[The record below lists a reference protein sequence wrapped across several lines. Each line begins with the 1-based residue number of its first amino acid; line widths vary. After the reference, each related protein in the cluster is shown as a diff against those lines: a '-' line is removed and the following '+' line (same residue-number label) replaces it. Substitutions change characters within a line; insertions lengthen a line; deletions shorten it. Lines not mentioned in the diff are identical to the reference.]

1 MSNKKIVFIPTCI
14 AVACAGFI
22 AFQEVDKTSES
33 KIEVGIVSETKLDL
47 NKMTENINNLGLY
60 KIYDGE
66 VPVKHIY
73 VANYEHKLKDMF
85 KDGTF
90 FGADEEITIV
100 GKANCYYEYLINLGE
115 AKIETK
121 GDKVVIYVPRAFLNE
136 DTIKRCS
143 KTELIEEE
151 SSQNFGSMMAVKD
164 SMKEAMTSWEDTFE
178 SEAYNKILKS
188 EDKDRININTK
199 SAIRLLM
206 EKFGV
211 KEEDLV
217 VVINE

>member
-1 MSNKKIVFIPTCI
+1 MNKKIAFIPACI

-22 AFQEVDKTSES
+22 VFQEVDKTSEP
-33 KIEVGIVSETKLDL
+33 KIETGIVSETKLDL

-60 KIYDGE
+60 KVYDGE
-66 VPVKHIY
+66 VPVKHTY

-85 KDGTF
+85 KDRTF
-90 FGADEEITIV
+90 FGADEEIKIV

-121 GDKVVIYVPRAFLNE
+121 GDKVVVHVPRAFLNE

-143 KTELIEEE
+143 KTELLEEE
-151 SSQNFGSMMAVKD
+151 SSQNFGSTMALKD

-178 SEAYNKILKS
+178 YEAYNKILKT
-188 EDKDRININTK
+188 EDKDRIDINTK

-206 EKFGV
+206 DKFGV

>member
-1 MSNKKIVFIPTCI
+1 MNNKKIVFIPACI

-22 AFQEVDKTSES
+22 AFQEIDKTSEP
-33 KIEVGIVSETKLDL
+33 KIEIGIVSETKLDL

-66 VPVKHIY
+66 VPVKHTY

-90 FGADEEITIV
+90 FGADEEIKIV

-121 GDKVVIYVPRAFLNE
+121 GDKVVVYVPRAFLHE

-151 SSQNFGSMMAVKD
+151 SSQNFGSTMALKD

-178 SEAYNKILKS
+178 SEAYNKILKT

>member
-1 MSNKKIVFIPTCI
+1 MNNKKIVFIPACI

-22 AFQEVDKTSES
+22 AFQEIDKTSEP
-33 KIEVGIVSETKLDL
+33 KIEIGIVSETKLDL

-66 VPVKHIY
+66 VPVKHTY

-90 FGADEEITIV
+90 FGADEEIKIV

-121 GDKVVIYVPRAFLNE
+121 GDKVVVYVPRAFLNE

-151 SSQNFGSMMAVKD
+151 SSQNFGSTMALKD

-178 SEAYNKILKS
+178 SEAYNKILKT

>member
-1 MSNKKIVFIPTCI
+1 MS
-14 AVACAGFI
+14 
-22 AFQEVDKTSES
+22 
-33 KIEVGIVSETKLDL
+33 
-47 NKMTENINNLGLY
+47 IN
-60 KIYDGE
+60 
-66 VPVKHIY
+66 
-73 VANYEHKLKDMF
+73 LKDMF

-90 FGADEEITIV
+90 FGADEEIKIV

-121 GDKVVIYVPRAFLNE
+121 GDKVVVHVPRAFLNE

-151 SSQNFGSMMAVKD
+151 SSQNFGSTMALKD

-178 SEAYNKILKS
+178 SEAYNKILSS
-188 EDKDRININTK
+188 EDKDRIDINTK

-206 EKFGV
+206 DKFGV

-217 VVINE
+217 VVIEE

>member
-1 MSNKKIVFIPTCI
+1 MNKKIAFIPACI
-14 AVACAGFI
+14 AVACAGLI
-22 AFQEVDKTSES
+22 ISENNVKEEP
-33 KIEVGIVSETKLDL
+33 KIESGYVSETKLDL

-66 VPVKHIY
+66 VPVKHKY
-73 VANYEHKLKDMF
+73 TAKYEHKVQDMF

-115 AKIETK
+115 AKIESK
-121 GDKVVIYVPRAFLNE
+121 GDKVVVKVPRAFLNE
-136 DTIKRCS
+136 NTVKRCS
-143 KTELIEEE
+143 KTELIDEE
-151 SSQNFGSMMAVKD
+151 SSQNFGSMMAVED

-178 SEAYNKILKS
+178 SEAYNKILKT
-188 EDKDRININTK
+188 EDKDRIDINTK

>member
-1 MSNKKIVFIPTCI
+1 MNKNLVLILPVIPAII
-14 AVACAGFI
+14 AAGLVI
-22 AFQEVDKTSES
+22 GENQNRKTEIDP
-33 KIEVGIVSETKLDL
+33 KTGYVSETKLDL

-66 VPVKHIY
+66 VPVKHTYI
-73 VANYEHKLKDMF
+73 ANYEHKLKDMF

-90 FGADEEITIV
+90 FGADEEIKIV

-121 GDKVVIYVPRAFLNE
+121 GDKVVVYVPRAFLNE

-151 SSQNFGSMMAVKD
+151 SSQNFGSTMALKD

-178 SEAYNKILKS
+178 SEAYNKILKT

-206 EKFGV
+206 EKFGI

>member
-1 MSNKKIVFIPTCI
+1 MNNKKIVFIPACI

-22 AFQEVDKTSES
+22 AFQEIDKTSES
-33 KIEVGIVSETKLDL
+33 KIEIGIVSETKLDL

-66 VPVKHIY
+66 VPVKHTY

-90 FGADEEITIV
+90 FGADEEIKIV

-121 GDKVVIYVPRAFLNE
+121 GDKIVVYVPRAFLNE

-151 SSQNFGSMMAVKD
+151 SSQNFGSTMALKD

-178 SEAYNKILKS
+178 SEAYNKILKT